1 MDRLDDTDV
10 ITEAIPL
17 NISPRPVLSKLFSQ
31 FAQIS
36 LLRNCNKLLDRELSA
51 RYQEY
56 QRRQTGVLVAAAN
69 YS

>member
-1 MDRLDDTDV
+1 MDWLDTTDV
-10 ITEAIPL
+10 ITEAMPMPL
-17 NISPRPVLSKLFSQ
+17 NISHLLSKLFSQ

-56 QRRQTGVLVAAAN
+56 QRRQTGVLVTG
-69 YS
+69 